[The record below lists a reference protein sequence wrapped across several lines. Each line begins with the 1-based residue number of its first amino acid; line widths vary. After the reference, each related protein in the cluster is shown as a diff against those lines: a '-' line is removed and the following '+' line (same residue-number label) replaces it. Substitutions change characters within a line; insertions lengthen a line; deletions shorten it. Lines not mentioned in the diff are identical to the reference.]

1 MAKFKDGDLV
11 YHAKHGAGTVS
22 GTRKVEVGGSRQL
35 YYVVKLASGS
45 ELMLPVSQAECM
57 HALRSAK
64 AISRV
69 LSATPE
75 NLAVDF
81 RQRRTVI
88 ERKISSGDPL
98 ESAEVYRDLMW
109 RDHNGRLSNS
119 DREFMN
125 SMRKRLID
133 ILSIQKDSDI
143 QDASRWLDAKLQKI
157 TGEWSLQDGESGEV
171 A

>member
-1 MAKFKDGDLV
+1 M
-11 YHAKHGAGTVS
+11 
-22 GTRKVEVGGSRQL
+22 
-35 YYVVKLASGS
+35 YYIVTLASGS
-45 ELMLPVSQAECM
+45 ELMLPVSQAGCM
-57 HALRSAK
+57 SSLRTAK

-69 LSATPE
+69 LSARPE

-88 ERKISSGDPL
+88 EQKISSGDPL

-109 RDHNGRLSNS
+109 RDHTARLSNS

-133 ILSIQKDSDI
+133 ILSIQDDPDI
-143 QDASRWLDAKLQKI
+143 KEASKWLDAKLQTI
-157 TGEWSLQDGESGEV
+157 SGLWSMQDGESGEV